1 MVKLQTPVNGME
13 LRHIRY
19 FIAVA
24 REGNFTRAAS
34 RLGIAQPPLSLQIKA
49 LEQEVGAVLFRRGAY
64 GAELTA
70 AGQAF
75 LKTVEGMPALSEQAI
90 KQAQRAARGEVG
102 ALRAGY
108 CASAAFNKVVP
119 GTIRAFR
126 RAYPDVELLLEESNT
141 TRLLAGLHDGTVDI
155 AFLRPALTD
164 LADLQ
169 VRSLSNEQLI
179 LALPASH
186 AACGE
191 RSIDLTTLASEP
203 FLLFPRSIGPTL
215 YDTIVAACTQAGFE
229 PQVHQLAPQ
238 FPSIVNL
245 VAVEIGIALMPVS
258 MEQVHSAGVVFR
270 AVKGKLPNAGLSLA
284 YRKGDASKLVR
295 NFMAVAVSN

>member
-1 MVKLQTPVNGME
+1 ME

-24 REGNFTRAAS
+24 HEGNFTRAAS
-34 RLGIAQPPLSLQIKA
+34 RLGIGQPPLSLQIKA
-49 LEQEVGAVLFRRGAY
+49 LEQEVGAVLFRRVAH

-75 LKTVEGMPALSEQAI
+75 LKTVEGMPGLAEQAI
-90 KQAQRAARGEVG
+90 KHAQRAARGEVG
-102 ALRAGY
+102 ALRAGF
-108 CASAAFNKVVP
+108 CASAAFNNVVP
-119 GTIRAFR
+119 GAIQAFR

-141 TRLLAGLHDGTVDI
+141 TLLLAGLHNGTVDI

-169 VRSLSNEQLI
+169 VRNVSKEQLI

-186 AACGE
+186 AACGD
-191 RSIDLTTLASEP
+191 RSVDLTTLANEP
-203 FLLFPRSIGPTL
+203 FLLFPRSIGPML
-215 YDTIVAACTQAGFE
+215 YDTIVSACRQAGFE

-238 FPSIVNL
+238 FASMVNL
-245 VAVEIGIALMPVS
+245 VAVGIGIALMPAS
-258 MEQVHSAGVVFR
+258 MGQVNSAGVVFR
-270 AVKGKLPNAGLSLA
+270 TVKGEMPNASLSLA

>member
-1 MVKLQTPVNGME
+1 ME

-34 RLGIAQPPLSLQIKA
+34 RLGIGQPPLSLQIKA
-49 LEQEVGAVLFRRGAY
+49 LEKEVGAVLFRRVAH

-75 LKTVEGMPALSEQAI
+75 LKTVEGMPALTEQAI
-90 KQAQRAARGEVG
+90 KHAQRAARGEVG

-155 AFLRPALTD
+155 AFLRPALAD

-169 VRSLSNEQLI
+169 VRSLCNEQLI
-179 LALPASH
+179 LALPTNH
-186 AACGE
+186 AACGD
-191 RSIDLTTLASEP
+191 RSVDLTTLANEP

-238 FPSIVNL
+238 FASMVNL
-245 VAVEIGIALMPVS
+245 VAVGIGIALMPAS
-258 MEQVHSAGVVFR
+258 MGQVHSAGVVFR
-270 AVKGKLPNAGLSLA
+270 TLKGKLPNAGLSLA
-284 YRKGDASKLVR
+284 HRKGDASKLVR